1 MATKTMIE
9 FAKYGTISRTNSGS
23 VLTIKTLP
31 PGASPSTKVP
41 SLSCLNY

>member
-1 MATKTMIE
+1 MIE
-9 FAKYGTISRTNSGS
+9 LAKYGAISRINSGS

-41 SLSCLNY
+41 SLSYLYY